1 MPVRQQKEVTYFGEH
16 PTTVQNWKY
25 GAIDLAP
32 EAYVQ
37 QAIWF
42 SRTHSAWR
50 RQLRRSLSHT
60 MPGNAIAVFQ
70 RASSN

>member
-37 QAIWF
+37 QTI
-42 SRTHSAWR
+42 
-50 RQLRRSLSHT
+50 
-60 MPGNAIAVFQ
+60 
-70 RASSN
+70 